1 MAQTRR
7 ITSARSQKKRF
18 PAGLD
23 VASSGAF
30 GPVEPMRTNGQEGNK
45 PTDSSTEH
53 NSNNPNAVPDEQ
65 FIDAVEELAADD
77 QTDIGGGVPPAA
89 IADAVDCAE
98 STARQRL
105 PSLVDNGALVQEWG
119 LMPIGSSPRRSYLP
133 RGDD

>member
-1 MAQTRR
+1 
-7 ITSARSQKKRF
+7 
-18 PAGLD
+18 
-23 VASSGAF
+23 
-30 GPVEPMRTNGQEGNK
+30 MRTNGQEGNK